1 MEMNRPNCRSV
12 NFILRNSFGGRS
24 LFVGT
29 GGEHRDS
36 VLECGSPCRFRAR
49 SKAVRSTALQDAPA
63 TAPSR
68 LAKHCLLWASL
79 LFSFVSVHSQSPVNE
94 WVLSPANIDVTTVK
108 DLAGDE
114 EGLLHGRMATIQKP
128 PALYF
133 DGTDTYIELAGKE
146 EPKSLPKSK
155 LTAEAWV
162 AVNSPAEWGG
172 IVGCL
177 QDNGSFEKG
186 WVLGY
191 NNDKFNFALSTSG
204 DLTYLNASVP
214 YETGRWYHV
223 VGTFDGSR
231 MRLYVNGVERGSSSQ
246 RRGTIDYSPATFVIG
261 SYLDD
266 NEFFPLEGFIS
277 GVRIYNRAL
286 TGQQVRNRYNSTKS
300 SHATRPKPPTVA
312 SNRDLSA
319 GPYLTF
325 TARDRAVVR
334 WETAQPMS
342 TRLAYGTSP
351 TLGNRINLGNK
362 TQKHEATID
371 GITPGATYH
380 YSVGVEREGAVQWLA
395 PATGESDFNYARR
408 DISTIA
414 SPFAEDE
421 RMRKSRAAAEAILAA
436 TGIRK
441 GYAIDYGC
449 GEGRLTFALAKRT
462 ELTVIGVTA
471 DTAEAARARA
481 ALRQAG
487 IYGTRVTIHHRPLA
501 KLGHTEHLFN
511 LAVSSELL
519 HEGTLPGDRAELL
532 RVLRPSGGV
541 LALGGLPQG
550 RLAKLIAGSPLE
562 ATTATEPSGDLLLA
576 RRKSLDGAGE
586 WTHTYGTAAQ
596 TSNSSDEIVNGGRM
610 ALQWFGKPG
619 ARGMIDRQGRN
630 PPPLTSNGFLYVQGD
645 NRIWGQDA
653 FNGTIL
659 WNYEFPSELRRVN
672 TPRDG
677 SNMCADD
684 SSLFVAMRDRA
695 YRFDGRTGGLLR
707 SFPVIAGGVANWG
720 YIANDGDLLFGSS
733 IKPGSE
739 YTKFKGTPYWYDS
752 TGTQDTA
759 KICSDNLFAIDKR
772 TGGKKWEYRGGK
784 IINSSIAIGGGRV
797 CFVESN
803 SSKIQNEPTSRIA
816 SSSLW
821 SSLRLVALNQKN
833 GAKVWSKSI
842 TINNSLYPVVFFLT
856 QAGDRLILSYTTTR
870 YYVDAYSTRDGRKV
884 WSKNHSWNRDHHGGH
899 MYHPLI
905 IGDAVLVE
913 PFGYRL
919 SNGSVVHRGL
929 PQRGGCSTMSA
940 SKDTVH
946 YINWDY
952 DKGSMYFW
960 DVATNRRRL
969 MVGSRSS
976 CWLSLI
982 SGNGMILSPTAS
994 SGCRCRYPIQTS
1006 IGFTRR

>member
-1 MEMNRPNCRSV
+1 MGGTIFTAASLLIASTLQPPEMADRSP
-12 NFILRNSFGGRS
+12 LPPSDPS
-24 LFVGT
+24 ST
-29 GGEHRDS
+29 GGEVHGGR
-36 VLECGSPCRFRAR
+36 R
-49 SKAVRSTALQDAPA
+49 SALIE
-63 TAPSR
+63 R
-68 LAKHCLLWASL
+68 CLLL
-79 LFSFVSVHSQSPVNE
+79 VMFLFGLCSGHAQSPVNE
-94 WVLSPANIDVTTVK
+94 WVLSPDNIDVISVK
-108 DLAGDE
+108 DNVGNED
-114 EGLLHGRMATIQKP
+114 GLLHGRMATIQNP

-133 DGTDTYIELAGKE
+133 DGTDTYIELAGKDE
-146 EPKSLPKSK
+146 AKSLPKNQ
-155 LTAEAWV
+155 LTAETWV

-177 QDNGSFEKG
+177 QDNGDFEKG

-191 NNDKFNFALSTSG
+191 NNDKFNFALSTNG
-204 DLTYLNASVP
+204 DLTYLNATVP

-223 VGTFDGSR
+223 VGTYDGSR
-231 MRLYVNGVERGSSSQ
+231 MRIYVNGTERGSSSK
-246 RRGTIDYSPATFVIG
+246 RRGLIDYSPATLVIG

-277 GVRIYNRAL
+277 GVRLYDRAL
-286 TGQQVRNRYNSTKS
+286 TSQQVRNRYNRTKT
-300 SHATRPKPPTVA
+300 SHASRPKPPTA
-312 SNRDLSA
+312 HSNRELSA
-319 GPYLTF
+319 GPYLEF
-325 TARDRAVVR
+325 TAVDKAVVR
-334 WETAQPMS
+334 WETTKPMP
-342 TRLAYGTSP
+342 TRLAYGSTP
-351 TLGNRINLGNK
+351 TLDNRVNLGNR
-362 TQKHEATID
+362 TQKHEATIP
-371 GITPGATYH
+371 GITPGTTYH
-380 YSVGVEREGAVQWLA
+380 YSIGIEQNGKPLWLA
-395 PATGESDFNYARR
+395 PATGESDFNYARPNIA
-408 DISTIA
+408 DIE
-414 SPFAEDE
+414 SPFPEDD

-449 GEGRLTFALAKRT
+449 GEGRLAFALAKHS
-462 ELTVIGVTA
+462 ELTVIGVTDDA
-471 DTAEAARARA
+471 AKAARARA
-481 ALRQAG
+481 KLRQAG

-501 KLGHTEHLFN
+501 KLKHTDHMFN
-511 LAVSSELL
+511 IAVSSELL
-519 HEGTLPGDRAELL
+519 HHGKLPGDRSELL

-541 LALGGLPQG
+541 LALSGLPVA
-550 RLAKLIAGSPLE
+550 RLAKLLTSSPLAGATTTEIAGN
-562 ATTATEPSGDLLLA
+562 LLLA
-576 RRKSLDGAGE
+576 KRKPLDGAGA

-596 TSNSSDEIVNGGRM
+596 TSNSGDEIVNGRRM

-677 SNMCADD
+677 SNMCADNT
-684 SSLFVAMRDRA
+684 SLFVAIRDRA
-695 YRFDGRTGGLLR
+695 HRFDGLTGRLLR
-707 SFPVIAGGVANWG
+707 SYSAIGKAAVNWG
-720 YIANDGDLLFGSS
+720 YIANDGDLLFGSA

-759 KICSDNLFAIDKR
+759 KICSDNLFAIDKLS
-772 TGGKKWEYRGGK
+772 GLKKWEYRGGK
-784 IINSSIAIGGGRV
+784 IINTTIAIGGGRV
-797 CFVESN
+797 YFVESN
-803 SSKIQNEPTSRIA
+803 SSRIQDEPTSRIA

-833 GAKVWSKSI
+833 GARVWSRSI
-842 TINNSLYPVVFFLT
+842 TVNKSPYPVVFFLT
-856 QAGDRLILSYTTTR
+856 QAKNRLILSYSTTR
-870 YYVDAYSTRDGRKV
+870 YYVDAYSTRDGSKV
-884 WSKNHSWNRDHHGGH
+884 WSKNHAWNRDHHGGH
-899 MYHPLI
+899 MYHPVV

-919 SNGSVVHRGL
+919 SNGGIVHRGL

-960 DVATNRRRL
+960 DLDTNRRRL

>member
-1 MEMNRPNCRSV
+1 MIRRNKPWPIASV
-12 NFILRNSFGGRS
+12 ITAALLLGCVFG
-24 LFVGT
+24 F
-29 GGEHRDS
+29 
-36 VLECGSPCRFRAR
+36 A
-49 SKAVRSTALQDAPA
+49 
-63 TAPSR
+63 
-68 LAKHCLLWASL
+68 
-79 LFSFVSVHSQSPVNE
+79 QSPVNQ
-94 WVLSPANIDVTTVK
+94 WVLSPENIDITTVK
-108 DLAGDE
+108 DLSGDE
-114 EGLLHGRMATIQKP
+114 DGLLHGRFVPTQNPA
-128 PALYF
+128 ALYF
-133 DGTDTYIELAGKE
+133 DGTDNYIELAGKDE
-146 EPKSLPKSK
+146 AKSLPTGK

-204 DLTYLNASVP
+204 DLTYLNASTSFQ
-214 YETGRWYHV
+214 TGRWYHV
-223 VGTFDGSR
+223 VGTYDGSL
-231 MRLYVNGVERGSSSQ
+231 MRIYVNGTERGRGSK

-261 SYLDD
+261 CYLDD
-266 NEFFPLEGFIS
+266 NEFYPLEGFIS
-277 GVRIYNRAL
+277 EVRLYNRAL
-286 TGQQVRNRYNSTKS
+286 TSQQVRTRYNRTKGK
-300 SHATRPKPPTVA
+300 HTARPKPPVVFT
-312 SNRDLSA
+312 NRELSA
-319 GPYLTF
+319 GPYLAF
-325 TARDRAVVR
+325 ASPSEAVVR
-334 WETAQPMS
+334 WETAKPMP
-342 TRLAYGTSP
+342 TRLAYGTTP
-351 TLGNRINLGNK
+351 TLQNRINLPKK
-362 TQKHEATID
+362 TRQHEAVIP
-371 GITPGATYH
+371 GIQPGTEYH
-380 YSVGVEREGAVQWLA
+380 YSVGVEQDGQTQWLA
-395 PATGESDFNYARR
+395 PATGESDFNYSRP
-408 DISTIA
+408 DITA
-414 SPFAEDE
+414 VESPYAEDE

-449 GEGRLTFALAKRT
+449 GEGRLAFALAKRT

-471 DTAEAARARA
+471 DAGEAARARA
-481 ALRQAG
+481 ALRRAG

-501 KLGHTEHLFN
+501 KLGHTDNLFN

-519 HEGTLPGDRAELL
+519 HNGTLPGERAELL
-532 RVLRPSGGV
+532 RVLRPSGGA
-541 LALGGLPQG
+541 LALGGLPQSG
-550 RLAKLIAGSPLE
+550 LAKLISGSALAK
-562 ATTATEPSGDLLLA
+562 ATTTEASGELLLA
-576 RRKSLDGAGE
+576 KRKPLDGAGE
-586 WTHTYGTAAQ
+586 WSHTYGTAAQ
-596 TSNSSDEIVNGGRM
+596 TANSGDKIVNGGKM

-695 YRFDGRTGGLLR
+695 YRFDGRTGRLLR
-707 SFPVIAGGVANWG
+707 SFPVISADAANWG
-720 YIANDGDLLFGSS
+720 YIANDGNLLFGGS
-733 IKPGSE
+733 IKPGSV

-752 TGTQDTA
+752 SGTQDTA
-759 KICSDNLFAIDKR
+759 KVCSDNLFAIDKQ
-772 TGGKKWEYRGGK
+772 TGRKKWEYRGGK
-784 IINSSIAIGGGRV
+784 IINTTIAIGDGRV
-797 CFVESN
+797 YFVESN
-803 SSKIQNEPTSRIA
+803 SSSLRNEPTSRID

-821 SSLRLVALNQKN
+821 SSLRLVALNSQT

-842 TINNSLYPVVFFLT
+842 TVNKSPYPVVFFLA
-856 QAGDRLILSYTTTR
+856 QAKDRLILSYSTSR
-870 YYVDAYSTRDGRKV
+870 FYVDAFSTRNGSKV
-884 WSKNHSWNRDHHGGH
+884 WSKNHSWNRNHHGGH
-899 MYHPLI
+899 MYHPVI
-905 IGDAVLVE
+905 VDDAVIVE
-913 PFGYRL
+913 PYGYSL
-919 SNGSVVHRGL
+919 SDGSTVHRGL

-940 SKDTVH
+940 SHNTVH

-960 DVATNRRRL
+960 DVDTGKRRL

>member
-1 MEMNRPNCRSV
+1 MNRRKTIWQNRSV
-12 NFILRNSFGGRS
+12 LT
-24 LFVGT
+24 VW
-29 GGEHRDS
+29 
-36 VLECGSPCRFRAR
+36 
-49 SKAVRSTALQDAPA
+49 
-63 TAPSR
+63 
-68 LAKHCLLWASL
+68 LLLGCAYG
-79 LFSFVSVHSQSPVNE
+79 FAQSPSNE
-94 WVLSPANIDVTTVK
+94 WVLSPDNIDITTVK
-108 DLAGDE
+108 DLAGNE
-114 EGLLHGRMATIQKP
+114 NGLLHGRLVPIQNP

-133 DGTDTYIELAGKE
+133 DGTDTYIELAGRD
-146 EPKSLPKSK
+146 KSKVLPKNK

-186 WVLGY
+186 WLLGY
-191 NNDKFNFALSTSG
+191 NNDKFNFALSTNG
-204 DLTYLNASVP
+204 DLTYLNASTSFQ
-214 YETGRWYHV
+214 TGRWYHV

-231 MRLYVNGVERGSSSQ
+231 MRIYINGTERGSSSQ

-261 SYLDD
+261 CYLDD
-266 NEFFPLEGFIS
+266 NEFYPLEGFIS

-286 TGQQVRNRYNSTKS
+286 TGQQVRNRYNRTRNK
-300 SHATRPKPPTVA
+300 HTTRPKPPTVA

-319 GPYLTF
+319 GPYLAF
-325 TARDRAVVR
+325 TSKDKAVIR
-334 WETAQPMS
+334 WETNKPMP
-342 TRLAYGTSP
+342 TRLAYSTTP
-351 TLGNRINLGNK
+351 TLDKRINLGNR
-362 TQKHEATID
+362 TQKHEATIE
-371 GITPGATYH
+371 GIKPGTTYH
-380 YSVGVEREGAVQWLA
+380 YSVGIENADTTQWLA
-395 PATGESDFNYARR
+395 PATGESDFNYSRP
-408 DISTIA
+408 DITGVA

-421 RMRKSRAAAEAILAA
+421 KMRKSRAAAEAILKA
-436 TGIRK
+436 TDIRK

-449 GEGRLTFALAKRT
+449 GEGRLAFALAKRT
-462 ELTVIGVTA
+462 ELTVIGVTS
-471 DTAEAARARA
+471 DPAEAARARA
-481 ALRQAG
+481 ALRHAG
-487 IYGTRVTIHHRPLA
+487 IYGTRVTIHQRPLN
-501 KLGHTEHLFN
+501 KLEHTDHLFN

-519 HEGTLPGDRAELL
+519 HNGKLPGDQSELL

-541 LALGGLPQG
+541 LALNGLPHDN
-550 RLAKLIAGSPLE
+550 LVKIISNSPIE
-562 ATTATEPSGDLLLA
+562 ANTTTESYDELLLA
-576 RRKSLDGAGE
+576 KRNPLRGAGE

-596 TSNSSDEIVNGGRM
+596 TSNSGDEIVNGSRM

-630 PPPLTSNGFLYVQGD
+630 PPPLTANGFLYVQGD

-659 WNYEFPSELRRVN
+659 WNYEFPGELRRVN

-684 SSLFVAMRDRA
+684 TSLFVAMRDRA
-695 YRFDGRTGGLLR
+695 YRFNGQTGNLLM
-707 SFPVIAGGVANWG
+707 SYPVITKDTANWG
-720 YIANDGDLLFGSS
+720 FIANDGDLLFGSS

-759 KICSDNLFAIDKR
+759 KICSDNLFAIDKQSGR
-772 TGGKKWEYRGGK
+772 KKWDYRGGK
-784 IINSSIAIGGGRV
+784 IINSSIAIGDGRV
-797 CFVESN
+797 YFVESN
-803 SSKIQNEPTSRIA
+803 SSRIQDEATSRIS

-821 SSLRLVALNQKN
+821 SSLRLVALNQQN
-833 GAKVWSKSI
+833 GSKVWSKSI
-842 TINNSLYPVVFFLT
+842 TVNNSPYPIVFFLA
-856 QAGDRLILSYTTTR
+856 QSKNRLILSYATSR
-870 YYVDAYSTRDGRKV
+870 YYVDAFSTINGSKV
-884 WSKNHSWNRDHHGGH
+884 WSKNHSWNRNHHGGH
-899 MYHPLI
+899 MYHPMI
-905 IGDAVLVE
+905 FGDAVIVE

-919 SNGSVVHRGL
+919 SNGGIVHRGL

-940 SKDTVH
+940 SKNTVH

-960 DVATNRRRL
+960 DLDTNRRRL

-1006 IGFTRR
+1006 IGFMKR

>member
-1 MEMNRPNCRSV
+1 MM
-12 NFILRNSFGGRS
+12 
-24 LFVGT
+24 
-29 GGEHRDS
+29 
-36 VLECGSPCRFRAR
+36 AM
-49 SKAVRSTALQDAPA
+49 
-63 TAPSR
+63 
-68 LAKHCLLWASL
+68 LLL
-79 LFSFVSVHSQSPVNE
+79 GYVSGISQSPVNE

-108 DLAGDE
+108 DLAGAED
-114 EGLLHGRMATIQKP
+114 GMLHGRMASIKTP
-128 PALYF
+128 RALYF
-133 DGTDTYIELAGKE
+133 DGTDTYIELASKE
-146 EPKSLPKSK
+146 EVKSLPKNK

-172 IVGCL
+172 IIGCL
-177 QDNGSFEKG
+177 QDNGDFEKG

-191 NNDKFNFALSTSG
+191 NNDRFNFALSTNG
-204 DLTYLNASVP
+204 DLTYLNATVP

-231 MRLYVNGVERGSSSQ
+231 MRLYVNGTERGNSSN
-246 RRGTIDYSPATFVIG
+246 RRGSIDYSPATFVIG

-277 GVRIYNRAL
+277 EVRIYDRAL
-286 TGQQVRNRYNSTKS
+286 TSQQVRNRYNSAKN
-300 SHATRPKPPTVA
+300 SHSTRPKPPAVA

-319 GPYLTF
+319 GPYLAF
-325 TARDRAVVR
+325 TARDKAVVR
-334 WETAQPMS
+334 WETAKPVP

-351 TLGNRINLGNK
+351 TLVNRINLKNR
-362 TQKHEATID
+362 TQKHEATIH
-371 GITPGATYH
+371 GITPSTTYH
-380 YSVGVEREGAVQWLA
+380 YSVGVEHEGTVQWLA
-395 PATGESDFNYARR
+395 PATGESDFNYAKP
-408 DISTIA
+408 DLSALA
-414 SPFAEDE
+414 SPFVEDD
-421 RMRKSRAAAEAILAA
+421 RMQKSRAAAEAILLA

-441 GYAIDYGC
+441 GYAIDYAC
-449 GEGRLTFALAKRT
+449 GEGRLAFALAKRT
-462 ELTVIGVTA
+462 ELTVIGVTSDA
-471 DTAEAARARA
+471 KEAARARA
-481 ALRQAG
+481 ALRRAG
-487 IYGTRVTIHHRPLA
+487 LYGTRVTIHHRPLN
-501 KLGHTEHLFN
+501 KLGHTENLFN
-511 LAVSSELL
+511 LAVSSEVL
-519 HEGTLPGDRAELL
+519 HNGKLPGDRNELL
-532 RVLRPSGGV
+532 RVLRPSGGQ
-541 LALGGLPQG
+541 LALVGLPQD
-550 RLAKLIAGSPLE
+550 RLAKLISDSPLE
-562 ATTATEPSGDLLLA
+562 GNTTTEISGNLLLA
-576 RRKSLDGAGE
+576 KRKPLKGAGE

-596 TSNSSDEIVNGGRM
+596 TSNSGDEIVNGNRM

-659 WNYEFPSELRRVN
+659 WNYELPSELRRVN

-684 SSLFVAMRDRA
+684 TSLFVAMRDRA
-695 YRFDGRTGGLLR
+695 YRFDGQSGRLLR
-707 SFPVIAGGVANWG
+707 SYPVLSDNPANWG
-720 YIANDGDLLFGSS
+720 YIANDDDLLLGSS

-739 YTKFKGTPYWYDS
+739 YTKYKGTPYWYDS

-759 KICSDNLFAIDKR
+759 KICSDNLFAVDKQS
-772 TGGKKWEYRGGK
+772 GNKKWEYQGGK
-784 IINSSIAIGGGRV
+784 IINSSIAVGGGRIY
-797 CFVESN
+797 FVESN
-803 SSKIQNEPTSRIA
+803 SSRIQNEPTSRIA

-821 SSLRLVALNQKN
+821 SSLRLVAINRKN
-833 GAKVWSKSI
+833 GAKAWSKSI
-842 TINNSLYPVVFFLT
+842 SVNKSPYPVVFFLT
-856 QAGDRLILSYTTTR
+856 QAKDRLILSYSTTR
-870 YYVDAYSTRDGRKV
+870 YYVDAYSTRDGSKV

-899 MYHPLI
+899 MYHPVV

-913 PFGYRL
+913 PYGYQL
-919 SNGSVVHRGL
+919 ANGAIVHRGL

-940 SKDTVH
+940 SRDTVH

-960 DVATNRRRL
+960 DVTTNRRRL

>member
-12 NFILRNSFGGRS
+12 TFILRNSFGGRS

-29 GGEHRDS
+29 GREHRDS

-68 LAKHCLLWASL
+68 LATHCLLWASL

-146 EPKSLPKSK
+146 EPKSLPTSK

-214 YETGRWYHV
+214 YETDRWYHV

-231 MRLYVNGVERGSSSQ
+231 MRLLRQ
-246 RRGTIDYSPATFVIG
+246 RRRARQQQRAGNHRLLAGHVRHRQLPGRQRVFSARRLYLRGANLQSCPHRPAG
-261 SYLDD
+261 SKSLQQHKKQPRHPTQAAD
-266 NEFFPLEGFIS
+266 
-277 GVRIYNRAL
+277 R
-286 TGQQVRNRYNSTKS
+286 GQQP
-300 SHATRPKPPTVA
+300 RPERRP
-312 SNRDLSA
+312 LSDV
-319 GPYLTF
+319 Y
-325 TARDRAVVR
+325 REDRAVVR

-380 YSVGVEREGAVQWLA
+380 YSVGVEREGTVQWLA

-471 DTAEAARARA
+471 DAAEAARARV

-576 RRKSLDGAGE
+576 RRKSLNGAGE

-653 FNGTIL
+653 FNGDDPL
-659 WNYEFPSELRRVN
+659 ELRV
-672 TPRDG
+672 PE
-677 SNMCADD
+677 
-684 SSLFVAMRDRA
+684 
-695 YRFDGRTGGLLR
+695 RTAPSQHAAR
-707 SFPVIAGGVANWG
+707 RKQHV
-720 YIANDGDLLFGSS
+720 
-733 IKPGSE
+733 
-739 YTKFKGTPYWYDS
+739 
-752 TGTQDTA
+752 
-759 KICSDNLFAIDKR
+759 
-772 TGGKKWEYRGGK
+772 RG
-784 IINSSIAIGGGRV
+784 
-797 CFVESN
+797 
-803 SSKIQNEPTSRIA
+803 
-816 SSSLW
+816 
-821 SSLRLVALNQKN
+821 RLVAVRRNARSRLPVRRPYRRTAP
-833 GAKVWSKSI
+833 GA
-842 TINNSLYPVVFFLT
+842 
-856 QAGDRLILSYTTTR
+856 
-870 YYVDAYSTRDGRKV
+870 
-884 WSKNHSWNRDHHGGH
+884 
-899 MYHPLI
+899 
-905 IGDAVLVE
+905 
-913 PFGYRL
+913 
-919 SNGSVVHRGL
+919 
-929 PQRGGCSTMSA
+929 
-940 SKDTVH
+940 
-946 YINWDY
+946 
-952 DKGSMYFW
+952 
-960 DVATNRRRL
+960 
-969 MVGSRSS
+969 SR
-976 CWLSLI
+976 
-982 SGNGMILSPTAS
+982 
-994 SGCRCRYPIQTS
+994 
-1006 IGFTRR
+1006 